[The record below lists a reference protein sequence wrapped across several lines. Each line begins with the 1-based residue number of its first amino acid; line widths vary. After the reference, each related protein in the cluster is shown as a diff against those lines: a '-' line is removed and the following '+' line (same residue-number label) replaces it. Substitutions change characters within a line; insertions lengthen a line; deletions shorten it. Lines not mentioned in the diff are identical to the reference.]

1 MIYLRLI
8 ILIFISINL
17 AVSGTERFW
26 VFFNDKDAHNSGIA
40 KAYRSTL
47 SDRALER
54 RRSQQIELDAL
65 DLPVNPKYIEDLQKT
80 GVTIHR
86 KSRWFNAV
94 SVFLNDISRERILA
108 LPYVEAIEPVFGFK
122 GKKRPLAKV
131 QTRTEIPSSDYG
143 GSQNQNSMLGVPAI
157 HALGYSGENVRIALF
172 DTGFLLEHEALQ
184 HVNVIDTY
192 DFIQGDD
199 NVANEPGDDP
209 GQHNHGTMVLA
220 VIGGY
225 QPGKIIGPAYSAE
238 YVLAKTEDISS
249 ETHVEE
255 DNWVAAVEW
264 ADSLG
269 VDIISSSLGY
279 SIFDTG
285 EGDYTYEDM
294 DGETTIVTRGANVAT
309 RKGIA
314 VFTSAGNEGNKKWQY
329 ITAPADG
336 KDVIAMGGVMSDSEY
351 WGVSSRGPTSDGRI
365 KPDLAAQGQG
375 VYTISPGTLDGYMT
389 SSGTSFS
396 CPLGAG
402 TAALVLNL
410 DPTLTASELRGLM
423 KSTASQA
430 DNPDNFLGYGV
441 IDLVTIASVLKR
453 EHQVITTD
461 FTISAN
467 EGNNSLSWVSKI
479 EIDNKAWS
487 ILRSEEGGQPAEI
500 YQLQG
505 EEFSLSEMSY
515 RYNDF
520 DINGNKRYDYFLM
533 TTSGTGE
540 TFLLDSM
547 SVTSKNPAAV
557 KILTNFPN
565 PFNNTTVISFSLN
578 KQDKVRLDIYDITGR
593 RVNTLIDSR
602 ILPADYYLVEWNGLT
617 DSGAGVSSGSY
628 FVVLKSSNEITTHKI
643 LLLK

>member
-1 MIYLRLI
+1 MIRLI
-8 ILIFISINL
+8 LFIFISINL

-26 VFFNDKDAHNSGIA
+26 VYFNDKGADNSGLEKTYI
-40 KAYRSTL
+40 STL

-54 RRSQQIELDAL
+54 RRSQLIELDAL
-65 DLPVNPKYIEDLQKT
+65 DLPVNPMYIENLQKT

-94 SVFLNDISRERILA
+94 SVYLNDISSERILA
-108 LPYVEAIEPVFGFK
+108 LPFVVAIEPVLGFR
-122 GKKRPLAKV
+122 GTKKPLAKS
-131 QTRTEIPSSDYG
+131 QTGTEIAFTDYG
-143 GSQNQNSMLGVPAI
+143 GSQNQNSMLGVPEI
-157 HALGYSGENVRIALF
+157 HELGYSGENVRIALF

-192 DFIQGDD
+192 DFVQGDD
-199 NVANEPGDDP
+199 NVANEPGDAP
-209 GQHNHGTMVLA
+209 GQHNHGTTVLA

-225 QPGKIIGPAYSAE
+225 QPGKMIGPAYSAE

-294 DGETTIVTRGANVAT
+294 DGETTIVTRGANIAT

-314 VFTSAGNEGNKKWQY
+314 VFSSAGNEGNKKWQY

-336 KDVIAMGGVMSDSEY
+336 KDVIAMGGVMSDGEY

-375 VYTISPGTLDGYMT
+375 VYTISPGTLDEYMT
-389 SSGTSFS
+389 GSGTSFS

-423 KSTASQA
+423 KSSASQA
-430 DNPDNFLGYGV
+430 DNPDNFLGYGI

-453 EHQVITTD
+453 EHQVIITD
-461 FTISAN
+461 FNISAN
-467 EGNNSLSWVSKI
+467 EGNNSLSWDSKI
-479 EIDNKAWS
+479 EIDNKVWS
-487 ILRSEEGGQPAEI
+487 ILRSEEGGQPVEI

-505 EEFSLSEMSY
+505 EEFSLSAKSY

-520 DINGNKRYDYFLM
+520 DIKGNKRYDYFLM
-533 TTSGTGE
+533 TTSGNGE

-565 PFNNTTVISFSLN
+565 PFNNTTIISFSLN
-578 KQDKVRLDIYDITGR
+578 NQDKVRLDIYDITGR
-593 RVNTLIDSR
+593 RVNTLLDSR

-617 DSGAGVSSGSY
+617 DSGASVSSGSY
-628 FVVLKSSNEITTHKI
+628 FAVLKSSNEISTHKI

>member
-1 MIYLRLI
+1 MIRI
-8 ILIFISINL
+8 ILFIFISLNL

-26 VFFNDKDAHNSGIA
+26 VYFNDKDSPVSGSA
-40 KAYRSTL
+40 EAYKSTL

-54 RRSQQIELDAL
+54 RRSQQIDLDAL
-65 DLPVNPKYIEDLQKT
+65 DLPVNSKYIENLQKT

-94 SVFLNDISRERILA
+94 SVYLNDISREQILA
-108 LPYVEAIEPVFGFK
+108 LPYVNAIEPVLGFR
-122 GKKRPLAKV
+122 GKKKPLAKS
-131 QTRTEIPSSDYG
+131 QTLTEIASTDYG
-143 GSQNQNSMLGVPAI
+143 GSQNQNSMLGVPEI
-157 HALGYSGENVRIALF
+157 HELGYSGENVRIALF
-172 DTGFLLEHEALQ
+172 DTGFLLKHEALQ

-192 DFIQGDD
+192 DFVQGDD
-199 NVANEPGDDP
+199 NVANEPGDAP
-209 GQHNHGTMVLA
+209 GQHNHGTTVLA

-225 QPGKIIGPAYSAE
+225 QPGKMIGPAYSAE

-279 SIFDTG
+279 SVFDSG

-294 DGETTIVTRGANVAT
+294 DGETTIVTRGANIAT

-314 VFTSAGNEGNKKWQY
+314 VFSSAGNEGNKKWQY

-336 KDVIAMGGVMSDSEY
+336 KDVIAMGGVMPDGEY

-365 KPDLAAQGQG
+365 KPDLAAQGQS
-375 VYTISPGTLDGYMT
+375 VYTINPGTLDEYMT
-389 SSGTSFS
+389 GSGTSLS

-410 DPTLTASELRGLM
+410 DPTLTASELRNLM
-423 KSTASQA
+423 KSSASQA
-430 DNPDNFLGYGV
+430 DSPDNFLGYGV
-441 IDLVTIASVLKR
+441 IDLVKIAGVLKR
-453 EHQVITTD
+453 EHQVIITD

-467 EGNNSLSWVSKI
+467 EGNNALSWESKI
-479 EIDNKAWS
+479 EIDNKVWS
-487 ILRSEEGGQPAEI
+487 ILRSEEGGQPVEI

-505 EEFSLSEMSY
+505 EEFSLSAKSY

-520 DINGNKRYDYFLM
+520 DIKANKRYDYVLM
-533 TTSGTGE
+533 TTSGNDE
-540 TFLLDSM
+540 TFLLDSL
-547 SVTSKNPAAV
+547 SVTSKIPDAV

-565 PFNNTTVISFSLN
+565 PFNNTTVISFSLS
-578 KQDKVRLDIYDITGR
+578 KQSKVRLDIYDITGR

-602 ILPADYYLVEWNGLT
+602 VLPADYYIVEWNGRN
-617 DSGAGVSSGSY
+617 DSGTSVSSGSY
-628 FVVLKSSNEITTHKI
+628 FVALKSSNEITAHKI